1 VELTIEPVSPEF
13 GLSSRRQIQA
23 CNEAIETDVTQS
35 ARSIAARAKR
45 EGRTFA
51 GAEKILRTPIS
62 KRGKRRVGEP
72 NPRFATQ
79 DRELMEQA
87 IEEWR
92 AFEWAHAEAAAKFR
106 RGQRKALFP
115 YGTYG
120 YKRVMGVRVS
130 RSA

>member
-1 VELTIEPVSPEF
+1 
-13 GLSSRRQIQA
+13 
-23 CNEAIETDVTQS
+23 
-35 ARSIAARAKR
+35 
-45 EGRTFA
+45 
-51 GAEKILRTPIS
+51 
-62 KRGKRRVGEP
+62 RRVGER

-106 RGQRKALFP
+106 RGQRNALFP